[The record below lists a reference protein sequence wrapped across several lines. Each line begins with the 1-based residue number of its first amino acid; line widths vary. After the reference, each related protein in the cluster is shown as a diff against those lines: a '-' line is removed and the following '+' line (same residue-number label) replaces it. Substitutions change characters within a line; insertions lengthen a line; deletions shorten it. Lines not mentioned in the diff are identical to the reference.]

1 MRRFIY
7 FTPVKKEYLKL
18 WDYYTADFAAL
29 EAACDEV
36 VACSSLLDFLKHIS
50 KADYV
55 YCWWWSRSFH
65 ILLISKLL
73 NKKVFITGALH
84 MFDESGGPDF
94 YNKSFFFRL
103 FNRLSL
109 KFADVNLLISKSQL
123 MQITSHL
130 NVKKILSYITLSNK

>member
-73 NKKVFITGALH
+73 NKK
-84 MFDESGGPDF
+84 SF
-94 YNKSFFFRL
+94 YNRS
-103 FNRLSL
+103 
-109 KFADVNLLISKSQL
+109 
-123 MQITSHL
+123 ITH
-130 NVKKILSYITLSNK
+130 V